1 MQSHVSEFERHQLDV
16 IARVT
21 PHAMAGHILNTSV
34 LAIAVVGSIP
44 AAHLVIWCAYSYAIA
59 LVLLYRHIRSR
70 GRVPRSFRRAAV
82 RATVYGVLLALPWGS
97 MAALY
102 LGALAQ
108 DQELILVALGV
119 GMAASG
125 SILLSAVPWAALS
138 YMSGILIP
146 SAVKCLAFL
155 NEKGYV
161 LLGVLAASYWWFLA
175 ALIAKIAREINERKQ
190 ADIALKESEIR
201 LQEALQAGQVVA
213 FTLDP
218 STGLSQRSA
227 NAPDILGFASHAGDN
242 QRPGEFLRRVHPDD
256 RARFAAQIKGL
267 SAENPSY
274 SASFRFIRSDGHE
287 VWIEETGKAEFDS
300 AGRYLRLK
308 GLTRDI
314 TDRKRAEE
322 QQALLIRELHHR
334 VKNMLATVQAVMGS
348 TARASTTIEEFQ
360 RAFTGRIMALARTHS
375 SLAEDQWLAISVRNL
390 LCNELDPYDDGSR
403 RVQLNGP
410 SVDVPSTIA
419 VPLGMA
425 IHELTTNAAKYGA
438 LSVLGGSVSVSWA
451 LTGEG
456 DRRELDVTWIERDG
470 PTIEPPTRRGFGSQL
485 LERVLTNQIGARAT
499 ISFEPEG
506 LQARVIVPLPLERS
520 APTLMDSTGAA

>member
-102 LGALAQ
+102 LGALGQ

-146 SAVKCLAFL
+146 SAVKCLVFL

-190 ADIALKESEIR
+190 ADIALRRARSGCSRRSRPVKWSPLRGIR
-201 LQEALQAGQVVA
+201 ARAY
-213 FTLDP
+213 
-218 STGLSQRSA
+218 R
-227 NAPDILGFASHAGDN
+227 NAAQMLPTSSASHRM
-242 QRPGEFLRRVHPDD
+242 QVT
-256 RARFAAQIKGL
+256 ISGL
-267 SAENPSY
+267 
-274 SASFRFIRSDGHE
+274 ASSSDECIR
-287 VWIEETGKAEFDS
+287 
-300 AGRYLRLK
+300 
-308 GLTRDI
+308 
-314 TDRKRAEE
+314 
-322 QQALLIRELHHR
+322 
-334 VKNMLATVQAVMGS
+334 
-348 TARASTTIEEFQ
+348 
-360 RAFTGRIMALARTHS
+360 
-375 SLAEDQWLAISVRNL
+375 
-390 LCNELDPYDDGSR
+390 
-403 RVQLNGP
+403 
-410 SVDVPSTIA
+410 TIA
-419 VPLGMA
+419 R
-425 IHELTTNAAKYGA
+425 
-438 LSVLGGSVSVSWA
+438 VS
-451 LTGEG
+451 
-456 DRRELDVTWIERDG
+456 
-470 PTIEPPTRRGFGSQL
+470 
-485 LERVLTNQIGARAT
+485 
-499 ISFEPEG
+499 
-506 LQARVIVPLPLERS
+506 LPKS
-520 APTLMDSTGAA
+520 KG